1 METNKSQGKINFR
14 IVGANFHKNLH
25 LVVSLRIIQF

>member
-1 METNKSQGKINFR
+1 MQIEKNQGKINFR
-14 IVGANFHKNLH
+14 IVRANFRKNLH